1 MPKAVEHAL
10 VDTAVDDD
18 GDIDI
23 LLAGNGDT
31 LLGRSDGAA
40 HGSLLPLVLASSMLP
55 DPDPQGSLPARGGEE
70 EWKARG
76 EALEGGTPTA
86 PMPPQG
92 SGMVEVVIP
101 PQGSPLAALAPWVR
115 SQ

>member
-1 MPKAVEHAL
+1 MPKADEHAL
-10 VDTAVDDD
+10 VDTAVDGE

-23 LLAGNGDT
+23 LLAIAGDT

-40 HGSLLPLVLASSMLP
+40 HGSLLPLVLASSMFP

-76 EALEGGTPTA
+76 EALEGTPTA

-101 PQGSPLAALAPWVR
+101 PQGSPPAALAPE
-115 SQ
+115 